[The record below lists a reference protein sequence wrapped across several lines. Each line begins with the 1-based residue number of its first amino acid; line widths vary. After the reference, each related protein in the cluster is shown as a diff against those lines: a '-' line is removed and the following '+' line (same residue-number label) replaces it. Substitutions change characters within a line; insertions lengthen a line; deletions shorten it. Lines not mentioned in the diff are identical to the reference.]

1 MQEHPVIEGKVSEP
15 ESGVV
20 SASGGD
26 KVAVAARPWTRAAK
40 RLADEEA
47 LRRTDNGDGEGDGRL
62 KDKHGADATSA
73 LAVLGSEE
81 ESPSN
86 LVILGAG
93 VVAAPETTG
102 SPSSNMVLVSV
113 TDPETEPRHFTK
125 DGDRDVLISSKEST
139 NASKSSPL
147 RLEANGNDTTA
158 RMTRSQSRRKQRA
171 VTWAAIVDDMED
183 QRLAR
188 DEERRLQQEV
198 AQVEENVASGGSQ
211 STVSTMQTKQKK
223 ALPAS
228 KAGRPK

>member
-1 MQEHPVIEGKVSEP
+1 
-15 ESGVV
+15 
-20 SASGGD
+20 
-26 KVAVAARPWTRAAK
+26 
-40 RLADEEA
+40 
-47 LRRTDNGDGEGDGRL
+47 
-62 KDKHGADATSA
+62 
-73 LAVLGSEE
+73 
-81 ESPSN
+81 
-86 LVILGAG
+86 
-93 VVAAPETTG
+93 
-102 SPSSNMVLVSV
+102 MVLVSV

-125 DGDRDVLISSKEST
+125 DGDRDVLISSKGST
-139 NASKSSPL
+139 NAAKSSPL

-158 RMTRSQSRRKQRA
+158 RLTRSQSRRKQRA

-228 KAGRPK
+228 KPVRTTAVKSKAGRPKVTKSATAVVEHEQPPMAYVAEVTTRCEDGPTLQLTDVEIQAAQARSRHPTASE